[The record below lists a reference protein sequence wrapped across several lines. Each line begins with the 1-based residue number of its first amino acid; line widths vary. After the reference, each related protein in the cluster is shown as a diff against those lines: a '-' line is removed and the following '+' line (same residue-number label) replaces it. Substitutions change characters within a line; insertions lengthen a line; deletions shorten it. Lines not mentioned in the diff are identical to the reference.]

1 MHLAPH
7 GTSKMVFPPWREA
20 HFANVALLLLHPF
33 FHQFWNPFSDGFR
46 SIFRDISHPNGD
58 EKFDDFSCCF
68 CCVFSSILG
77 PSWRHLAPFGRD
89 FGRSEPVQNRPKSA
103 KTASWPF
110 FFPRSPPRAPRHPPG
125 IDFLAFRV
133 DFSGFLDRFS
143 LDFRFQFRPFSM
155 DFQME
160 AIEKA
165 KLERKGPPVLAA
177 GVFEIRRPRGAV
189 VGRV

>member
-1 MHLAPH
+1 MKPRGSAARAQMPTAATCSTVPHSTFRLQMPIQLFQSSFQLLSDSVFSPILGPSWPPKSAKNPPKSPKNQLRHHTRNPTRLGHRIFMHLAPH

-46 SIFRDISHPNGD
+46 SIFHDISHPNGD

-89 FGRSEPVQNRPKSA
+89 FGRSEPGQN
-103 KTASWPF
+103 
-110 FFPRSPPRAPRHPPG
+110 
-125 IDFLAFRV
+125 
-133 DFSGFLDRFS
+133 
-143 LDFRFQFRPFSM
+143 
-155 DFQME
+155 
-160 AIEKA
+160 
-165 KLERKGPPVLAA
+165 
-177 GVFEIRRPRGAV
+177 
-189 VGRV
+189 